1 MEQMIMLMVTGL
13 LGGILGAVLGIGGGM
28 IITPILT
35 MLMGLPIQYAIGAS
49 IVSVIATSSG
59 ATIAYLKDEMLNLRV
74 AMFLEIATT
83 VGAVIGAVVTGLV
96 DGKVLYVLFGALL
109 IFSAF
114 NMIRKMRLKEPEER
128 QSKPDEIATKL
139 RLNGA
144 YFDKATGKEINY
156 TVTNVPGG
164 FAMMFGAGIASGLL
178 GIGSGAFK
186 VIAMDTIMHMPLK
199 PSSATSNLMMGVTA
213 AASATVYYFGGQL
226 QPQIAAPLAIGIL
239 IGATVG
245 SRIMPM
251 LPTKV
256 LRLIFIPVI
265 GYMGIQMALKGFV
278 GKVMQI
284 GVVLSALVIILGLLL
299 LLVTGSTGY
308 ATGVHPTRVGD
319 ILSGTLALKPYA
331 VLMTGIFLLILTP
344 VLRVVV
350 SIYAFAVEHDRLYVW
365 ITTIV
370 LIILLGAMTIGYLGN
385 R

>member
-1 MEQMIMLMVTGL
+1 MEQMLLLMGTGV

-83 VGAVIGAVVTGLV
+83 VGAVIGAVITGLV
-96 DGKVLYVLFGALL
+96 NGKVLYILFGALL

-114 NMIRKMRLKEPEER
+114 NMIRKLRMKDDGVR
-128 QSKPDEIATKL
+128 QTTPDAMATKL
-139 RLNGA
+139 RLNGT
-144 YFDKATGKEINY
+144 YFDKATGKEVNY

-213 AASATVYYFGGQL
+213 AARATVYYFGGQL

-239 IGATVG
+239 VGATVG
-245 SRIMPM
+245 SRVMQV
-251 LPTKV
+251 LPNKV

-265 GYMGIQMALKGFV
+265 GYMGIQMALKGF
-278 GKVMQI
+278 
-284 GVVLSALVIILGLLL
+284 GVNI
-299 LLVTGSTGY
+299 
-308 ATGVHPTRVGD
+308 
-319 ILSGTLALKPYA
+319 
-331 VLMTGIFLLILTP
+331 
-344 VLRVVV
+344 
-350 SIYAFAVEHDRLYVW
+350 
-365 ITTIV
+365 
-370 LIILLGAMTIGYLGN
+370 
-385 R
+385 

>member
-114 NMIRKMRLKEPEER
+114 NMIRKMRMKEPEER

-144 YFDKATGKEINY
+144 YFDKATVKEINY

-213 AASATVYYFGGQL
+213 AASA
-226 QPQIAAPLAIGIL
+226 
-239 IGATVG
+239 
-245 SRIMPM
+245 
-251 LPTKV
+251 
-256 LRLIFIPVI
+256 
-265 GYMGIQMALKGFV
+265 
-278 GKVMQI
+278 
-284 GVVLSALVIILGLLL
+284 
-299 LLVTGSTGY
+299 
-308 ATGVHPTRVGD
+308 
-319 ILSGTLALKPYA
+319 
-331 VLMTGIFLLILTP
+331 
-344 VLRVVV
+344 
-350 SIYAFAVEHDRLYVW
+350 
-365 ITTIV
+365 
-370 LIILLGAMTIGYLGN
+370 
-385 R
+385 